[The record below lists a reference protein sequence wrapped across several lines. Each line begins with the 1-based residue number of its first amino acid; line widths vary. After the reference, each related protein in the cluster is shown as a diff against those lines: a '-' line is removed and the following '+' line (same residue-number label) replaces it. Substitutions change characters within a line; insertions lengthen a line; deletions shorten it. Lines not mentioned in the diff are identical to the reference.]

1 MLLVPCPTW
10 VSVPTR
16 SWDGVGDEGAGRG
29 LLLKMIYGSRSDQGI
44 RDKSEQKIPIAGR
57 RARLRVGEN
66 TSVVPQRWA
75 ESFWDSPERRTP
87 KQKTSFQK
95 QRGSRQRRRQASK
108 RRAGLSSMENP
119 RAFEQTARS
128 RKVRQR
134 TSNTSG
140 AKKYPLPPIESCR

>member
-66 TSVVPQRWA
+66 TSVVPQG
-75 ESFWDSPERRTP
+75 
-87 KQKTSFQK
+87 KTTK
-95 QRGSRQRRRQASK
+95 AREGGRGSAK
-108 RRAGLSSMENP
+108 CFSSL
-119 RAFEQTARS
+119 A
-128 RKVRQR
+128 
-134 TSNTSG
+134 
-140 AKKYPLPPIESCR
+140 

>member
-16 SWDGVGDEGAGRG
+16 SWEGVGDEGAGRG

-66 TSVVPQRWA
+66 TSVVPQG
-75 ESFWDSPERRTP
+75 
-87 KQKTSFQK
+87 KTTK
-95 QRGSRQRRRQASK
+95 AREGGRGSAK
-108 RRAGLSSMENP
+108 CSSSLA
-119 RAFEQTARS
+119 RLGSQTR
-128 RKVRQR
+128 
-134 TSNTSG
+134 G
-140 AKKYPLPPIESCR
+140 